1 MNTLIGHNNVKLW
14 LIALAVIV
22 TAFSSCNNKPS
33 AAPASSDYPVIKL
46 KKTDAVWTDRY
57 SASVKGKQNVDI
69 RPQVSGQIVKICID
83 EGASIRKGQP
93 LFIIDQVPYTAAL
106 KTAEA
111 NVESAKAKLATAR
124 LTMESKQQLY
134 EQQIVSD
141 FDLHTAQNS
150 LLEAEAGLAQARAA
164 ESNARNNLS
173 YTIIKSPVDGVA
185 SMIPYKVG
193 TLVSSSISTPLT
205 TVSNDD
211 EMYAYFSMTE
221 KQVQDLVL
229 TYGSMKAMLQSMPE
243 IRLQLNNGKEY
254 AHTGTIDA
262 VSGTVDAQ
270 TGSVGVRA
278 TFPNPD
284 KLLMNGGTAT
294 VLITQ
299 RQTGCIVIPQSA
311 TFEVQNKRFAYKVIN
326 GKATSTAI
334 RAKAIDGGK
343 SLMVISGLTEGDVI
357 ISEGA
362 GLVREGA
369 TVHVN
374 NN

>member
-1 MNTLIGHNNVKLW
+1 MNTLIRRNNVKFW
-14 LIALAVIV
+14 LIALAITGAV
-22 TAFSSCNNKPS
+22 FSSCNRQPS
-33 AAPASSDYPVIKL
+33 AAPVSNDYPVMKL

-57 SASVKGKQNVDI
+57 TVSIKGKQNVEI

-93 LFIIDQVPYTAAL
+93 LFIIDQVPYKAAL
-106 KTAEA
+106 ETAEA

-134 EQQIVSD
+134 EQQIVSA
-141 FDLHTAQNS
+141 FDLQTAQNS
-150 LLEAEAGLAQARAA
+150 LREAEAGLAQARAA
-164 ESNARNNLS
+164 ETNARNDLS
-173 YTIIKSPVDGVA
+173 YTVIKSPVDGVA

-193 TLVSSSISTPLT
+193 TLVSSSMSVPLT
-205 TVSNDD
+205 TVSNED

-229 TYGSMKAMLQSMPE
+229 AYGSMKAMLQSMPE
-243 IRLQLNNGKEY
+243 IKLQLPGGKEY
-254 AHTGTIDA
+254 AHTGRIDA

-270 TGSVGVRA
+270 TGAVIVRA
-278 TFPNPD
+278 TFPNPE

-294 VLITQ
+294 VLIRQ
-299 RQTGCIVIPQSA
+299 RQTGSIVIPQSA
-311 TFEVQNKRFAYKVIN
+311 TFEVQNKRFAYKVVS

-334 RAKAIDGGK
+334 EAKAIDGGK
-343 SLMVISGLTEGDVI
+343 SLMVLSGLTEGDVI

-369 TVHVN
+369 TVN
-374 NN
+374 TSKN

>member
-33 AAPASSDYPVIKL
+33 ATPASSDYPVIKL

>member
-1 MNTLIGHNNVKLW
+1 MNTLIRRNNVKFW
-14 LIALAVIV
+14 LIALAITGAV
-22 TAFSSCNNKPS
+22 FSSCNRQPS
-33 AAPASSDYPVIKL
+33 AALVSNDYPVMKL

-57 SASVKGKQNVDI
+57 TVSIKGKQNVEI

-93 LFIIDQVPYTAAL
+93 LFIIDQVPYKAAL
-106 KTAEA
+106 ETAEA

-134 EQQIVSD
+134 EQQIVSA
-141 FDLHTAQNS
+141 FDLQTAQNS
-150 LLEAEAGLAQARAA
+150 LREAEAGLAQARAA
-164 ESNARNNLS
+164 ETNARNDLS
-173 YTIIKSPVDGVA
+173 YTVIKSPVDGVA

-193 TLVSSSISTPLT
+193 TLVSSSMSVPLT
-205 TVSNDD
+205 TVSNED

-229 TYGSMKAMLQSMPE
+229 AYGSMKAMLQSMPE
-243 IRLQLNNGKEY
+243 IKLQLPGGKEY
-254 AHTGTIDA
+254 AHTGRIDA

-270 TGSVGVRA
+270 TGAVIVRA
-278 TFPNPD
+278 TFPNPE

-294 VLITQ
+294 VLIRQ
-299 RQTGCIVIPQSA
+299 RQTGSIVIPQSA
-311 TFEVQNKRFAYKVIN
+311 TFEVQNKRFAYKVVS

-334 RAKAIDGGK
+334 EAKAIDGGK
-343 SLMVISGLTEGDVI
+343 SLMVLSGLTEGDVI

-369 TVHVN
+369 TVN
-374 NN
+374 TSKN